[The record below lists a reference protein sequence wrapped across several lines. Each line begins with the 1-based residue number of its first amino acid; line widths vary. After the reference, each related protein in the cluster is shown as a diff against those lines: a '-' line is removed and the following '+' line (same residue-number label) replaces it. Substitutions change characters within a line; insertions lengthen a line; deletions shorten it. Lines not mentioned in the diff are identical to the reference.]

1 MYKEIHNTNN
11 FNNSKKKKIIK
22 SKKEIKMN
30 RVQIAALF
38 IIFIMVFSAV
48 ASFIVLV
55 M

>member
-11 FNNSKKKKIIK
+11 FNNSKKKIIE